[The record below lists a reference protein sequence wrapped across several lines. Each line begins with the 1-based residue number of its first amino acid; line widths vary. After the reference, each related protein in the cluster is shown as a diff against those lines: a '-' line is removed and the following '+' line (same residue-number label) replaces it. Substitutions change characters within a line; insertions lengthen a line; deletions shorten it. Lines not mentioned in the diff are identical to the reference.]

1 MSRFVIRWDMGDQVW
16 RISERDDGREVAVFQ
31 TLAESE
37 AYVIE
42 RTSRRER

>member
-1 MSRFVIRWDMGDQVW
+1 MNRFVIRWDLGDQVW
-16 RISERDDGREVAVFQ
+16 RVTEREDGREVAVFQ

-42 RTSRRER
+42 RSARSER